1 MVELEGLASVADVA
15 RVQALR
21 RCGETALVFEGR
33 AITFAKVD
41 AMASR
46 IANALIASGLRTQ
59 ERIAYLSKNS
69 DHFLPCLFGACK
81 ARMTLTPFNF
91 RLAAPEIARLLED
104 SGARI
109 FLVGRD
115 VADLADQAIA
125 SLALK
130 PRMIALD
137 FDRGGYERSNA
148 WIETAATSDP
158 RLEADG
164 QDDVIQ
170 VYTSGTTGGP
180 KGVRLTNRN
189 YLTTFKLTTASGGLN
204 YKSGDTVLAAM
215 PFFHVAGVNIALIAM
230 ASGARS
236 AILRDAAPQ
245 LILDTIS
252 QERVNHAFLA
262 PALIQMLMQ
271 APGIEAADLSSMRTL
286 TYGASPISE
295 DLLQRASARFSCE
308 FVQLYGMTETCG
320 AGTFLSDAD
329 HDPAK
334 GKLRSCGVP
343 WPGLEL
349 KIVGEDG
356 TEAARGAVG
365 EVLIRSPVVM
375 KEYWNKP
382 EATAAAIGDGWM
394 RTGDAAYM
402 DGDGYVFIHDRMK
415 DMIRTGGESVYP
427 AEVENALFGHPSI
440 ADAAV
445 IGVPDDTWGEA
456 VKAIVVL
463 KPGAPPDA
471 ADIIAWARA
480 RIAHFE
486 APKSV
491 DFADA
496 IPRNI
501 TGKVLRR
508 ELREP
513 YWKGRDRR
521 VN

>member
-33 AITFAKVD
+33 AITFAEMD

-158 RLEADG
+158 RLEADP

-252 QERVNHAFLA
+252 QARVNHAFLA
-262 PALIQMLMQ
+262 PA
-271 APGIEAADLSSMRTL
+271 S
-286 TYGASPISE
+286 
-295 DLLQRASARFSCE
+295 FKC
-308 FVQLYGMTETCG
+308 
-320 AGTFLSDAD
+320 
-329 HDPAK
+329 
-334 GKLRSCGVP
+334 
-343 WPGLEL
+343 
-349 KIVGEDG
+349 
-356 TEAARGAVG
+356 
-365 EVLIRSPVVM
+365 
-375 KEYWNKP
+375 
-382 EATAAAIGDGWM
+382 
-394 RTGDAAYM
+394 
-402 DGDGYVFIHDRMK
+402 
-415 DMIRTGGESVYP
+415 
-427 AEVENALFGHPSI
+427 
-440 ADAAV
+440 
-445 IGVPDDTWGEA
+445 
-456 VKAIVVL
+456 
-463 KPGAPPDA
+463 
-471 ADIIAWARA
+471 
-480 RIAHFE
+480 
-486 APKSV
+486 
-491 DFADA
+491 
-496 IPRNI
+496 
-501 TGKVLRR
+501 
-508 ELREP
+508 
-513 YWKGRDRR
+513 
-521 VN
+521 